1 MHSRITQKQAEMRE
15 TRGWLLTSAA
25 AAVAEADTSGES
37 SLIPGRSVGG
47 RGRSRRMVQD
57 KVQWATPRR
66 GRAVESEQRVIDRDD
81 ARGGY
86 SASFEFISRPHAG
99 ELATD
104 ERPHTHSRNICIH
117 PKHNIRA
124 LQNHNK

>member
-1 MHSRITQKQAEMRE
+1 
-15 TRGWLLTSAA
+15 
-25 AAVAEADTSGES
+25 
-37 SLIPGRSVGG
+37 
-47 RGRSRRMVQD
+47 MVQD

-99 ELATD
+99 ELAA
-104 ERPHTHSRNICIH
+104 RQAYSHT
-117 PKHNIRA
+117 
-124 LQNHNK
+124 